1 MTRVF
6 RVTEPGKVK
15 DIGLRGLG
23 ETPEVEHLDAKVA
36 LIQAL
41 IPVGLEAVQD
51 LLEAEVRDLA
61 GARHQRTGRQPGCVR
76 WGQQRGS
83 IYLAD
88 QKLPVTHTRVRDRV
102 QNREV
107 ALQSYHALQ
116 TPRAADAGLFRKV
129 LLGLSC
135 RDYAAAAEAVPSAF
149 GLSASTVSRRF
160 IQASARQLQ
169 ALQER
174 DLRAYDVV
182 ALVLDGKT
190 FAQDSMVIALGVT
203 LTGEKVVLGFV
214 QTATENERV
223 CATFLRQ
230 LVARGLRV
238 ARGLL
243 VVLDGAKGLRAAVT
257 SVFGAQAAV
266 QRCQWHKRENVVAY
280 LPKAL
285 QDPWRRKLQAAYERL
300 TYPDAKAALLRC
312 RRELGLLNASAVTS
326 LDEGLEETLTLHRLG
341 VFRDLGISLKTTNCL
356 ESLNSLIEQRV
367 ARVDHWR
374 TSDQKQRWLAAALLD
389 IEPRLR
395 RIKGFRA
402 LPSLRAAL
410 ARELQQEEEGTVLA
424 VQVA

>member
-1 MTRVF
+1 V
-6 RVTEPGKVK
+6 
-15 DIGLRGLG
+15 
-23 ETPEVEHLDAKVA
+23 VEDLDAKVA

-41 IPVGLEAVQD
+41 IPIGLEAVQD

-76 WGQQRGS
+76 WGQQRGA

-88 QKLPVTHTRVRDRV
+88 QKLPVTHTRVRNRV

-107 ALQSYHALQ
+107 PLQSYHALQ

-160 IQASARQLQ
+160 IQASAHQLRT
-169 ALQER
+169 LQER
-174 DLRAYDVV
+174 DLSAYDVV

-223 CATFLRQ
+223 CAAFLQ
-230 LVARGLRV
+230 ELLDRGLRA

-243 VVLDGAKGLRAAVT
+243 CVLDGAKGLRKAIA
-257 SVFGAQAAV
+257 SVFGGRAAV

-280 LPKAL
+280 LPKIL
-285 QDPWRRKLQAAYERL
+285 QDSWRRKLQAAYERL
-300 TYPDAKAALLRC
+300 TYAEAKATLLRL

-341 VFRDLGISLKTTNCL
+341 LFRDLGISLKTTNCL
-356 ESLNSLIEQRV
+356 ESLNSLVEQRV
-367 ARVDHWR
+367 ARVDRWR

-402 LPSLRAAL
+402 LPLLRVAL
-410 ARELQQEEEGTVLA
+410 ARELQQEEGTVLA
-424 VQVA
+424 VHVA

>member
-1 MTRVF
+1 MNRVF
-6 RVTEPGKVK
+6 RVTTPGKVK

-23 ETPEVEHLDAKVA
+23 DAPAMESLDAKVA

-41 IPVGLEAVQD
+41 IPVGLQAVQE
-51 LLEAEVRDLA
+51 LLEAEVVRLA
-61 GARHQRTGRQPGCVR
+61 GERHQRTGRQPGCVR

-88 QKLPVTHTRVRDRV
+88 QKLPLTHTRVRDRAG
-102 QNREV
+102 NREV
-107 ALQSYHALQ
+107 PLQSYQALQ

-174 DLRAYDVV
+174 DLSAYDVV

-190 FAQDSMVIALGVT
+190 FAQDRMVIALGVT
-203 LTGEKVVLGFV
+203 LTGAKVVLGFV

-223 CATFLRQ
+223 CAAFLRS
-230 LVARGLRV
+230 LTARGLRV
-238 ARGLL
+238 DRGLV

-257 SVFGAQAAV
+257 SVFGAQTPV

-285 QDPWRRKLQAAYERL
+285 QDPWRRKLQAAYERS
-300 TYPDAKAALLRC
+300 TYAEAKAALGRLRP
-312 RRELGLLNASAVTS
+312 ELRLLNESALRS

-341 VFRDLGISLKTTNCL
+341 VFRELGISLKTTNCL
-356 ESLNSLIEQRV
+356 ESLNSLVAQRV
-367 ARVDHWR
+367 GKVDRWR
-374 TSDQKQRWLAAALLD
+374 SSGQKQRWLAAALLD
-389 IEPRLR
+389 TEPRLR

-402 LPSLRAAL
+402 LPLLRAAL
-410 ARELQQEEEGTVLA
+410 ELALQQEEGTVLA

>member
-1 MTRVF
+1 MNRVF
-6 RVTEPGKVK
+6 RVTTPGKVK

-23 ETPEVEHLDAKVA
+23 DIADEDQLDAKVA

-41 IPVGLEAVQD
+41 IPVGLQAVHE
-51 LLEAEVRDLA
+51 LLDAEVVRLA
-61 GARHQRTGRQPGCVR
+61 GERHQRTGRQPGCVR

-88 QKLPVTHTRVRDRV
+88 QKLPLTHTRVRDRRRN
-102 QNREV
+102 QEV
-107 ALQSYHALQ
+107 PLQSYHALQ

-135 RDYAAAAEAVPSAF
+135 RDYAAAAEALPSAF

-160 IQASARQLQ
+160 IQASAKQLQ

-174 DLRAYDVV
+174 DLSAYDVV

-223 CATFLRQ
+223 CAAFLRQ
-230 LVARGLRV
+230 LVTRGLRV
-238 ARGLL
+238 ERGLL

-257 SVFGAQAAV
+257 SVFGAQTPV

-285 QDPWRRKLQAAYERL
+285 QDPWRRKLQAAYERS
-300 TYPDAKAALLRC
+300 TYAEAKAALLRL
-312 RRELGLLNASAVTS
+312 RPELRLLNASAVTS
-326 LDEGLEETLTLHRLG
+326 LEEGLEETLTLHRLG
-341 VFRDLGISLKTTNCL
+341 VFRELGISLKTTNCL
-356 ESLNSLIEQRV
+356 ESLNSLVEQRV
-367 ARVDHWR
+367 ARVDRWR

-402 LPSLRAAL
+402 LPLLRAAL
-410 ARELQQEEEGTVLA
+410 ERTREQEEGTVLT